1 MRASIAILI
10 AALCL
15 SACGSDTSGTAE
27 AEEHDTASYTIDE
40 DSGETIATIKT
51 EDGVA
56 TMRSGESVPVDLPEG
71 FSLFP
76 GAQVNNNTT
85 FSLDD
90 SRGAMIIFQSD
101 AEPQAIADFYREQ
114 AKAAGIEIEVDL
126 SINGGKTLG
135 GESEA
140 GRTFTLNASRE
151 GEKTSAQLMV
161 GEKLGR

>member
-1 MRASIAILI
+1 MRRSIAILT

-15 SACGSDTSGTAE
+15 SACNSETSETAE
-27 AEEHDTASYTIDE
+27 AEDLDTSSYTIDE
-40 DSGETIATIKT
+40 KSGETTATITT

-90 SRGAMIIFQSD
+90 SRGAMIMFQSD
-101 AEPQAIADFYREQ
+101 AEPQAIADFYRKQ
-114 AKAAGIEIEVDL
+114 AEAARIEIEVEL

-135 GESEA
+135 GESES

-151 GEKTSAQLMV
+151 GETTSAQLMV

>member
-1 MRASIAILI
+1 MRTSIAILT

-15 SACGSDTSGTAE
+15 SACGSDTSETVE
-27 AEEHDTASYTIDE
+27 SEDVDNSSYTIDE
-40 DSGETIATIKT
+40 ESGETTATITT

-90 SRGAMIIFQSD
+90 SRGAMIMFQSD

-114 AKAAGIEIEVDL
+114 AEVAGIDIEVEL

-135 GESEA
+135 GESES
-140 GRTFTLNASRE
+140 GRTFTLNASRD
-151 GEKTSAQLMV
+151 GDMTSAQLMV

>member
-1 MRASIAILI
+1 MRASIAVLT
-10 AALCL
+10 AAFFLA
-15 SACGSDTSGTAE
+15 ACGSDTSETFEDEQGNSS
-27 AEEHDTASYTIDE
+27 SYTIDE
-40 DSGETIATIKT
+40 QSGETTATITT

-56 TMRSGESVPVDLPEG
+56 TMRSGESVPVDLPDG

-85 FSLDD
+85 FTLDD
-90 SRGAMIIFQSD
+90 SRGAMIMFQSD
-101 AEPQAIADFYREQ
+101 AEPQAIADFYRKQ
-114 AKAAGIEIEVDL
+114 AEAAGIEIEVEL

-135 GESEA
+135 GESES

-151 GEKTSAQLMV
+151 GETTSAQLMV

>member
-1 MRASIAILI
+1 MRISIAII
-10 AALCL
+10 SAALCL
-15 SACGSDTSGTAE
+15 SACGADTSETAE
-27 AEEHDTASYTIDE
+27 TEDLETSSYTIDE
-40 DSGETIATIKT
+40 QSGETTATITT

-56 TMRSGESVPVDLPEG
+56 TLRSGESVPVDLPEG

-90 SRGAMIIFQSD
+90 SRGAMIMFQSD

-114 AKAAGIEIEVDL
+114 AESAGIKIEVDL

-151 GEKTSAQLMV
+151 GETTSAQLMV